1 MLDPLLP
8 PPPQRL
14 VNLEPVAGPHLHG
27 AHLRMAAHQPLPCE
41 IPTGLA
47 DVEQSRILLR
57 ELYSGRNEKT
67 GEPPPAVGG
76 EYREATKGEMWFSDF
91 VV

>member
-1 MLDPLLP
+1 MLNPLLP

-14 VNLEPVAGPHLHG
+14 VDLEPVARPHVHG
-27 AHLRMAAHQPLPCE
+27 AHLRMAAHQPLPGE
-41 IPTGLA
+41 ILTGLA

-57 ELYSGRNEKT
+57 KLHNSGDEKT
-67 GEPPPAVGG
+67 GQPPPAIGRK
-76 EYREATKGEMWFSDF
+76 YREATKGEMWLLVL